1 MEFISN
7 FGLDPIL
14 LVAQI
19 VNFLVVLFILRKF
32 LYKPIL
38 KTLEKRKNLIKDG
51 LDKAQEATIR
61 LEKIEEKE
69 RRVLSTAQK
78 QAQQMLD
85 EAKKES
91 VGILKDAEDS
101 TKAKVDKMLSDARM
115 QISMESKDVEKKLT
129 LYVSQLAVDFLKKT
143 TEDLFNKEDQELVM
157 KKAIKK
163 LGQKN

>member
-85 EAKKES
+85 EAKKKS
-91 VGILKDAEDS
+91 VGILKYTDYS
-101 TKAKVDKMLSDARM
+101 TK
-115 QISMESKDVEKKLT
+115 
-129 LYVSQLAVDFLKKT
+129 
-143 TEDLFNKEDQELVM
+143 
-157 KKAIKK
+157 IKK
-163 LGQKN
+163 LEKKN

>member
-1 MEFISN
+1 
-7 FGLDPIL
+7 
-14 LVAQI
+14 
-19 VNFLVVLFILRKF
+19 
-32 LYKPIL
+32 
-38 KTLEKRKNLIKDG
+38 
-51 LDKAQEATIR
+51 
-61 LEKIEEKE
+61 
-69 RRVLSTAQK
+69 
-78 QAQQMLD
+78 MLD